1 MDGRIFKYRL
11 DFYYKSVIVYML
23 FLIIYV
29 MINGVFLA
37 KQFSDLYRDPIIYIS
52 ILFVLYTLFILVKN
66 AVRAKEIIFLD
77 DKFII
82 KNRFGHREI
91 LFSDILNIRFSREK
105 KYGSTRKGT
114 IRRVRTKLK
123 DTKRFLRIRLSE
135 FQEEKKLMNEYKNLA
150 RFIHAK
156 EKNEQ

>member
-114 IRRVRTKLK
+114 IRRVRIKLK
-123 DTKRFLRIRLSE
+123 DRKRFLRIRLSE